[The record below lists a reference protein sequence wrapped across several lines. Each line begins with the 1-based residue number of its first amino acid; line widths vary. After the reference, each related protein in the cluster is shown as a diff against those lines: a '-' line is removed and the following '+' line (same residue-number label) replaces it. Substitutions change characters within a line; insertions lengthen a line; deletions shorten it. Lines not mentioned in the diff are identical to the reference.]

1 MQITSAALTGLNVGF
16 KALFSKAFETAA
28 PRWDKI
34 ATLSPSET
42 SEEVYPWLGAL
53 PGMREWVGDRIIK
66 ALATE
71 GYRIVNK
78 PFEMTVSVK
87 RDAIEDDR
95 YGIYAPLFSRL
106 GESAALWPD
115 DLVFALLKKGDTEKC
130 YDGTAFF
137 NAAHPIKKGVT
148 ASNLGT
154 KKLSAESY
162 AAARASMMSLV
173 NEENK
178 SLKIMP
184 DRLVVPPQLESLA
197 LKLIKAETIEGTTN
211 TMANTATVEVVP
223 DLSDDANAWYLMA
236 TGGVIK
242 PLIFQQRKKP
252 EMVTL
257 NRPTDENAFMR
268 AEYLYGA
275 DARGAAGFGLWQ
287 CAYKSTGAEA

>member
-28 PRWDKI
+28 PGWDKI

-42 SEEVYPWLGAL
+42 SEEVYPWLAAL
-53 PGMREWVGDRIIK
+53 PGMREWVGDRVIK

-78 PFEMTVSVK
+78 PFEMTVAVK

-95 YGIYAPLFSRL
+95 YGVYAPLFSRL
-106 GESAALWPD
+106 GEAAALWPD
-115 DLVFALLKKGDTEKC
+115 DLVFALLKKGSTEKC

-162 AAARASMMSLV
+162 AAARAAMMSQV
-173 NEENK
+173 NDEGN
-178 SLKIMP
+178 SLKIRP

-211 TMANTATVEVVP
+211 TMRDTATVEVAP
-223 DLSDDANAWYLMA
+223 ELSDDANAWYLMA

-257 NRPTDENAFMR
+257 TRPTDENAFMR
-268 AEYLYGA
+268 AEFLYGA
-275 DARGAAGFGLWQ
+275 DARGNAGFGLWQ